1 MWVHFKSLSEDYVQK
16 GRERNT
22 EGTRLLGREGQVLT
36 GGKKFPR
43 RWLVELKDIF

>member
-1 MWVHFKSLSEDYVQK
+1 MKDYVQK

-36 GGKKFPR
+36 GGKNFQ
-43 RWLVELKDIF
+43 EDD